1 MEELLNGAT
10 PRSLSRPANA
20 VLFRC
25 PWYKKMAHPSTQ
37 ERQAAGSMSW
47 DTHRTD
53 IQAVGASLVP
63 SSHSQPCSRPLI
75 FSLHENGYHTM
86 NSVPQAPAST
96 TFLGPSDV
104 ALVETT
110 GDGEGGKLQGCLWV
124 QPFLLVSVAGPS
136 HNTPVVVWALWM
148 MSTLTLTLCVCMRAG
163 YFCDRVPDCELGT
176 CQFIAVHFQICPS
189 AFLTGTEISQTPLLA
204 NWGDAEHYR

>member
-1 MEELLNGAT
+1 MEELLDEAT
-10 PRSLSRPANA
+10 PKSLSLPANA
-20 VLFRC
+20 VPFRC
-25 PWYKKMAHPSTQ
+25 PWYKKMAHLSTQ

-53 IQAVGASLVP
+53 MQAVGASLVP

-96 TFLGPSDV
+96 TFLGSSGV

-110 GDGEGGKLQGCLWV
+110 GDREGGKLQGCLWV

-148 MSTLTLTLCVCMRAG
+148 MTLCVCMRAG
-163 YFCDRVPDCELGT
+163 YFCELGT
-176 CQFIAVHFQICPS
+176 CQFTAVHFQIRPS
-189 AFLTGTEISQTPLLA
+189 TFLTGTEISQTPFLA
-204 NWGDAEHYR
+204 NWRDAEHHR